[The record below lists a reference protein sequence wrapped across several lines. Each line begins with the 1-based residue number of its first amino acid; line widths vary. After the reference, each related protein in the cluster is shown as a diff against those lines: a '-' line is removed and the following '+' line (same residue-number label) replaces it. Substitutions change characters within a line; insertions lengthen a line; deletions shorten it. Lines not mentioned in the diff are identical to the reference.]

1 MSGKEILVDTNIIIY
16 LLQRDDTLAELLE
29 GKQLYVSFIT
39 ELELLGLSSLSAQQ
53 EKQIT
58 ALLNDCLIMSTN
70 NSIKSEYKSLRKS
83 YKLKLADSI
92 IAATALALDIPLMTA
107 DKQFKVI
114 KALQLIQYEQ

>member
-1 MSGKEILVDTNIIIY
+1 
-16 LLQRDDTLAELLE
+16 
-29 GKQLYVSFIT
+29 
-39 ELELLGLSSLSAQQ
+39 
-53 EKQIT
+53 
-58 ALLNDCLIMSTN
+58 MSTN